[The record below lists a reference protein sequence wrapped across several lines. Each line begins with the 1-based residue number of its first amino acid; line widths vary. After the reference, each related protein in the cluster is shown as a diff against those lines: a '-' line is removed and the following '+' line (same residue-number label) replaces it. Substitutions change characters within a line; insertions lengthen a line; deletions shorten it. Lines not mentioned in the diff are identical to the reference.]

1 MVDTQRIHN
10 VWLHK
15 EDFCAE
21 CWDRLLNSLDIDE
34 DIRDNAFAIDVWDAD
49 VLAKPARKEDY

>member
-1 MVDTQRIHN
+1 MVKTKRINN

-21 CWDRLLNSLDIDE
+21 CWDRLINSLDIDK
-34 DIRDNAFAIDVWDAD
+34 DIRDNAFAINVWDAG
-49 VLAKPARKEDY
+49 VLAKSVREEDY

>member
-15 EDFCAE
+15 DDFCAE
-21 CWDRLLNSLDIDE
+21 CWDRLLNNLDIDE
-34 DIRDNAFAIDVWDAD
+34 DIRNNAFVIDVWDAD
-49 VLAKPARKEDY
+49 VLAKPARKEN